1 MELPL
6 YLSGRPAGTLQV
18 RRQGLYTLFTAQLP
32 PRPGL
37 TRLYLH
43 GGGES
48 RLLGLMEPAAGM
60 LRLRRKLSR
69 AAQPPR
75 LDYASD
81 SPEPLDAAP
90 RPNSAPPAAAGPQS
104 SAAPAPPPQTT
115 ALDRSKASSA
125 PAAPGQRPPGPA
137 LPASGWRRV
146 SGGYWHPQ
154 RRLLA
159 LPCAL
164 ARPDPRLRRGR
175 LDGREVLV
183 FQW

>member
-69 AAQPPR
+69 AAQPPNR
-75 LDYASD
+75 ASISSLQFCSCAITAGSS
-81 SPEPLDAAP
+81 SP
-90 RPNSAPPAAAGPQS
+90 
-104 SAAPAPPPQTT
+104 
-115 ALDRSKASSA
+115 
-125 PAAPGQRPPGPA
+125 
-137 LPASGWRRV
+137 RR
-146 SGGYWHPQ
+146 
-154 RRLLA
+154 
-159 LPCAL
+159 
-164 ARPDPRLRRGR
+164 
-175 LDGREVLV
+175 
-183 FQW
+183 